1 MKRLSFLSFFLVLSA
16 LLWAQNAAPASISSI
31 FDLDQISQISLNL
44 QNSSMIIKQF
54 IPIQSFDKKIT
65 AEIAIVQREGR
76 ARSYL
81 LRLTGS
87 YYNSQYD
94 KGDIIKLVSESE
106 IPGVINALK
115 YMIEKNKQI
124 ASPIPYTEFNF
135 ETEKKDISF
144 GFYIGET
151 GRKSFFDIGDKFS
164 AFYPIE
170 MLQNIKVFFESAQQ
184 KITSLK

>member
-1 MKRLSFLSFFLVLSA
+1 MKKFSFLSLFLVLSA
-16 LLWAQNAAPASISSI
+16 ILWAQNTAPASVSAI
-31 FDLDQISQISLNL
+31 FDLDQTSLNL

-65 AEIAIVQREGR
+65 AEIAIVQRDGSPR
-76 ARSYL
+76 TYL

-94 KGDIIKLVSESE
+94 KGDITKLVSESE
-106 IPGVINALK
+106 IPSVINALN

-135 ETEKKDISF
+135 DTEKKEISF
-144 GFYIGET
+144 GFYIGDT
-151 GRKSFFDIGDKFS
+151 GRKSFFYIGEKFS
-164 AFYPIE
+164 GFYPMD
-170 MLQNIKVFFESAQQ
+170 MLQNMKAFFESAQQ
-184 KITSLK
+184 KIASLK